1 MSTLAQVV
9 SAVVH
14 NNRSANDAVWSKQ
27 LHQDI
32 LLSTLGN
39 TGGVSGDVTQVSN
52 VSVVI
57 LWSTVLLTEW
67 VEVRT
72 SRSTSVGVVTK
83 SVDVETSQSGG
94 IVTGDFPR
102 DGGWVRLG
110 DLLEVDDSRNG
121 FISSE
126 DGDW

>member
-27 LHQDI
+27 LDQDI

-72 SRSTSVGVVTK
+72 SRSASVGVVTK
-83 SVDVETSQSGG
+83 SMDVETSQGGG